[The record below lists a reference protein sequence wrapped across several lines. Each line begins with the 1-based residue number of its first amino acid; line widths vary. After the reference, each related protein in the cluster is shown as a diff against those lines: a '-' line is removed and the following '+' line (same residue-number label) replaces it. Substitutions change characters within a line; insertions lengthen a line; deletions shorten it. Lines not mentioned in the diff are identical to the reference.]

1 MGFFGFVFWMVVIW
15 LAIRFWH
22 RREGRRMIG
31 PQGFAPNGG
40 WYDSGEFYHKG
51 GRQLRKGRRD
61 TADDQQQYIESLE
74 SRLSQLEERLDFTE
88 RLLAERREPV
98 GGAAGQRGS
107 GEG

>member
-1 MGFFGFVFWMVVIW
+1 MV
-15 LAIRFWH
+15 
-22 RREGRRMIG
+22 G
-31 PQGFAPNGG
+31 PQGFAPKGG

-61 TADDQQQYIESLE
+61 TSDDQQQYIESLE